1 MKQCEQ
7 ACSIDPPGARG
18 RSRTEGAM
26 NRKRNFLGVTFLY
39 MLMTVCTMAI
49 VPGDTFAYVQSP
61 RLAQVASPRGQAA
74 KIPHTQVEC
83 LLASIALYPDTML
96 AQTLASM

>member
-1 MKQCEQ
+1 
-7 ACSIDPPGARG
+7 
-18 RSRTEGAM
+18 M

-61 RLAQVASPRGQAA
+61 RLAQVAYHEARPD
-74 KIPHTQVEC
+74 QVEC